1 MFSKPQLPATRLPR
15 RRPQPARRMN
25 EAQLERQLD
34 VLEQQNRALEEQLRT
49 ITQSTS
55 WRVTSPLRWVAHHA
69 RHLLRGG
76 AGELSA
82 VRRDYAAWVAAFDT
96 VTPEVRERL
105 QRDLARWAVR
115 PSLSLLMPVVDA
127 DPDGL
132 REAVDSVR
140 AQLYPA
146 WELCIAAGPAETAAV
161 QTLLA
166 QATRDD
172 ARIRTVV
179 LPPGKGAPCAAAFNR
194 ALDLATG
201 AWALPVE
208 PHGRLAPHALACIA
222 RVVIERPEA
231 QIVYSDSDRLDAA
244 GQRSDPWF
252 KPDWNP
258 DLFHSQ
264 NLLAPLA
271 AFRTALLREAG
282 GWREGFE
289 GAQAYDLALRCVEHV
304 EPAHIVHV
312 PRVLLH
318 ARAQVRP
325 VADEAGARSA
335 EARALDQ
342 HFGRLGVAAQ
352 AEWTASGFRVRY
364 ARPAPPPLV
373 SLIIPTRNAVGLVRQ
388 CIESIVAETAYP
400 HYEIVLIDNG
410 SDDAE
415 ALAYFA
421 ELDGQPGITVLR
433 DARPFNYAALNNA
446 AVAQARGT
454 LVALVNNDIEA
465 VSPDWLDEMVALAVR
480 PGVGAVGAKLLYPD
494 GSIQHGGVLL
504 GVGGIA
510 GHAHKHLS
518 GDAAGYAGRA
528 QCTQTLSAVT
538 AACMVV
544 RKDLYQRVG
553 GLDEA
558 RLGVAYNDVDFC
570 LRLGAIGCRT
580 VWTPHAVL
588 VHHESATR
596 GSERTAAAAERFARE
611 SACMAERWAA
621 LIANDPAYSLN
632 LTLHSE
638 DFDLAWPPRVE
649 PLAAAAALAAT
660 APGGAGAASATAA
673 AIAEAGTAAQAVPVR
688 ATGSRPA

>member
-1 MFSKPQLPATRLPR
+1 
-15 RRPQPARRMN
+15 MN
-25 EAQLERQLD
+25 EARLERQLGA
-34 VLEQQNRALEEQLRT
+34 LEQRNRVLEEQLRT

-55 WRVTSPLRWVAHHA
+55 WRVTAPLRWVAQQVQ
-69 RHLLRGG
+69 RLLRSGSGG
-76 AGELSA
+76 PAAGPC
-82 VRRDYAAWVAAFDT
+82 DYAAWAAAFDT

-105 QRDLARWAVR
+105 QRDLARWPVQ
-115 PSLSLLMPVVDA
+115 PGLSLLMPVVDA
-127 DPDGL
+127 DRDGL
-132 REAVDSVR
+132 REAIDAVR

-146 WELCIAAGPAETAAV
+146 WELCIATSPAEPAAV
-161 QTLLA
+161 QALLA
-166 QATRDD
+166 QMARDD

-179 LPPGKGAPCAAAFNR
+179 LPLEQGAAGAVFNR
-194 ALDLATG
+194 ALALATG
-201 AWALPVE
+201 AWALPIE
-208 PHGRLAPHALACIA
+208 PYGRLAPHALACIA
-222 RVVIERPEA
+222 RAVVERPEA
-231 QIVYSDSDRLDAA
+231 QIVYSDTDRLDAA

-258 DLFHSQ
+258 DLFLGQ

-282 GWREGFE
+282 GWHEGFE
-289 GAQAYDLALRCVEHV
+289 GAQAHDLALRCVERI
-304 EPAHIVHV
+304 EPAQIVHV
-312 PRVLLH
+312 PRVLYH
-318 ARAQVRP
+318 ARPPARP
-325 VADEAGARSA
+325 AADEAGAHGA
-335 EARALDQ
+335 GARALDR
-342 HFGRLGVAAQ
+342 HFERLGVAAKAQ
-352 AEWTASGFRVRY
+352 WTASGLRVRY

-373 SLIIPTRNAVGLVRQ
+373 SLIIPTRNAAGLVRQ

-400 HYEIVLIDNG
+400 HYEIVLVDNG

-446 AVAQARGT
+446 AVARARGS

-465 VSPDWLDEMVALAVR
+465 VSPDWLDEMVALAVQ
-480 PGVGAVGAKLLYPD
+480 PGVGPVGAKLLYPD
-494 GSIQHGGVLL
+494 GSLQHGGVLL

-510 GHAHKHLS
+510 GHAHKHLP
-518 GDAAGYAGRA
+518 GDAAGDAGRA
-528 QCTQTLSAVT
+528 QRVQTLSAVT

-570 LRLGAIGCRT
+570 LRLGAIGWRT

-596 GSERTAAAAERFARE
+596 GSERTAAAAERFA
-611 SACMAERWAA
+611 
-621 LIANDPAYSLN
+621 
-632 LTLHSE
+632 
-638 DFDLAWPPRVE
+638 
-649 PLAAAAALAAT
+649 
-660 APGGAGAASATAA
+660 
-673 AIAEAGTAAQAVPVR
+673 VPVR
-688 ATGSRPA
+688 ASGSRPA